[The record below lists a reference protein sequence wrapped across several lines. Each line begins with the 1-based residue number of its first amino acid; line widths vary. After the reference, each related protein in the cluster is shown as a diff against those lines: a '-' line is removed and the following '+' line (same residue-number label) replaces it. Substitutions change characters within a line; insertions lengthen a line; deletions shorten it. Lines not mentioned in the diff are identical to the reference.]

1 MQVTQIFIW
10 HLRCLSVIFLRR
22 VKEGLQEPS
31 RSERGSRDS
40 LLPPVIA
47 AAGVWAWGG
56 RVASAHQLVI
66 FPDL

>member
-1 MQVTQIFIW
+1 M
-10 HLRCLSVIFLRR
+10 IFLRR

-31 RSERGSRDS
+31 RFERGSRDS